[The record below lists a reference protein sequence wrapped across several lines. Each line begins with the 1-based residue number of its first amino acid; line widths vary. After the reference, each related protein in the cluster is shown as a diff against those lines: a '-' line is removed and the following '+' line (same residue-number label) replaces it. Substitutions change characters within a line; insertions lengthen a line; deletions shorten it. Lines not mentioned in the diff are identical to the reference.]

1 MNLPITR
8 GRKFNQAL
16 AGARAIFLRDGYD
29 GASVDDIARAGGIS
43 KATLYSYFPDKR
55 VMFIEVFRA
64 ELAAN
69 THDGLLRLE
78 ADQRPA
84 EFLPAVARFLC
95 GLMRDE
101 LNIRVMRLSAGEAA
115 RFPMLALESYNA
127 GPIAIR
133 DHLVGY
139 LTRQVAE
146 GELDIGDIVLA
157 AEQFV
162 ELCRASSLDRAILLG
177 PQTVDPTRQE
187 LVARGAVDMF
197 LQFYGAPDDDR
208 MDGPRAKPVTHTPRS
223 AASAQRPQAS

>member
-8 GRKFNQAL
+8 GRKFKQAL
-16 AGARAIFLRDGYD
+16 AGARAIFLRDGFD

-78 ADQRPA
+78 ADLRPA

-115 RFPMLALESYNA
+115 RFPMLAQESYNA
-127 GPIAIR
+127 GPVAIR

-139 LTRQVAE
+139 LKRQVDQ
-146 GELDIGDIVLA
+146 GELDIEDIVLA

-162 ELCRASSLDRAILLG
+162 ELCRASALDRALFLG
-177 PQTVDPTRQE
+177 PQAVDPRRQE
-187 LVARGAVDMF
+187 LVARAAVDMF
-197 LQFYGAPDDDR
+197 LQFYGAPDEE
-208 MDGPRAKPVTHTPRS
+208 GAGSTSVARAHRG
-223 AASAQRPQAS
+223 ASPAQRQQAS